1 MNTVRGRE
9 YETEGEEGGMKGG
22 EKKKKAQ
29 ESEPMLL
36 RIQWHQDIKPNRRT
50 I

>member
-22 EKKKKAQ
+22 ETEKKKKAQ

-36 RIQWHQDIKPNRRT
+36 RIQWH
-50 I
+50 

>member
-22 EKKKKAQ
+22 ETEKKKPKSLSQ
-29 ESEPMLL
+29 CY
-36 RIQWHQDIKPNRRT
+36 
-50 I
+50 

>member
-22 EKKKKAQ
+22 ETEKKKSPRVWANVIDNTVA
-29 ESEPMLL
+29 L
-36 RIQWHQDIKPNRRT
+36 RYKN
-50 I
+50 